1 LEDLIEA
8 CDFEDRPEIFLHGG
22 ERKFIAV
29 LLSVLHSANKH
40 RKTGTIKI
48 RDLGKI
54 NDGSSGF
61 MGNDLA
67 QGSCDFGRDV
77 EIYLRFNGQY
87 LCRGIGAFKS
97 REVGLS
103 RFAACP
109 IVRQGNTS
117 HDRHMPLLL
126 SPIELSSSEKL
137 DLRNALIATAN
148 RDRLR
153 KSVIASRADKSLMV
167 TKFRSWAELV
177 GPDRC
182 G

>member
-1 LEDLIEA
+1 
-8 CDFEDRPEIFLHGG
+8 
-22 ERKFIAV
+22 
-29 LLSVLHSANKH
+29 
-40 RKTGTIKI
+40 
-48 RDLGKI
+48 
-54 NDGSSGF
+54 
-61 MGNDLA
+61 
-67 QGSCDFGRDV
+67 
-77 EIYLRFNGQY
+77 
-87 LCRGIGAFKS
+87 
-97 REVGLS
+97 
-103 RFAACP
+103 
-109 IVRQGNTS
+109 
-117 HDRHMPLLL
+117 MPLLL